1 MSEYVVPMQVLPH
14 REFDI
19 KDEVEILES
28 AWWLLEPGQVGYDQP
43 IWAYC
48 GMTEEQWEHRKL
60 RRGWR

>member
-1 MSEYVVPMQVLPH
+1 MSEYLVPTQVLAH
-14 REFDI
+14 REFEI

-28 AWWLLEPGQVGYDQP
+28 AWWQLEPGQSGYDQP

-48 GMTEEQWEHRKL
+48 GMTEEQWGNRKL

>member
-1 MSEYVVPMQVLPH
+1 MSNYFVPTQVLPQ
-14 REFDI
+14 REFEI

-28 AWWLLEPGQVGYDQP
+28 AWWRLEPGQPGYDQP

-48 GMTEEQWEHRKL
+48 GLSHEEWENRKL